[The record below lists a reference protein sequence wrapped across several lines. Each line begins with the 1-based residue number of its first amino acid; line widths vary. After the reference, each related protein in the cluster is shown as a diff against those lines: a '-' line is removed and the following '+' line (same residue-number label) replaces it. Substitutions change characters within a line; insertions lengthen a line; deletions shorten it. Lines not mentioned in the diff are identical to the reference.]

1 MGGGSVKVYLE
12 FDSEHVCG
20 SEAKI
25 TVSDYKYICFTPKT
39 N

>member
-25 TVSDYKYICFTPKT
+25 SSSDYKYVCFIPQT